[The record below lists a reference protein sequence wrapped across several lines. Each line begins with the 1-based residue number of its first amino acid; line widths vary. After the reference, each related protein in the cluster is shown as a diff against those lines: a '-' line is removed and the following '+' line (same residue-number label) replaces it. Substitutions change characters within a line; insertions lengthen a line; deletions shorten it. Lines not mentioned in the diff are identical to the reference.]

1 MIRKFYKWLLFKL
14 ISKLFSNIEIIEY
27 YALKREIY
35 TATFDAMFKDFAT
48 KDKTASELF
57 VDLVQLALEDKEKV
71 YTNPFFRY
79 LRKNNIKEYRKLLK
93 YLDYR

>member
-1 MIRKFYKWLLFKL
+1 MIRRFYKWLLFKL
-14 ISKLFSNIEIIEY
+14 ISKLFSDIEIIEF

-35 TATFDAMFKDFAT
+35 AAAFDTMFKDFAT

-57 VDLVQLALEDKEKV
+57 VDLVQLALEDKSKV
-71 YTNPFFRY
+71 YSDPFFRY
-79 LRKNNIKEYRKLLK
+79 LRKNNTKEYRKLLK